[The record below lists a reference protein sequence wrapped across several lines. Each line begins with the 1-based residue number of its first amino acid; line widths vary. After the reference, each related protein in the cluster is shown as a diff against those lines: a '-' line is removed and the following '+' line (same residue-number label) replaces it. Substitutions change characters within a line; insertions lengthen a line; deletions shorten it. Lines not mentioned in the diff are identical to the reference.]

1 MEKVSLQNF
10 SIEFFK
16 FVLEVSTW
24 ILSGSVS
31 QDNAEAAK
39 RDALVYLIVTN
50 RKGEGWVLAVV
61 IMRW

>member
-10 SIEFFK
+10 STEFFK